1 MVIHLVYVFLII
13 AAYIIGF
20 MVGVSKSNEHDN
32 IAKRVEQED
41 NGEPN
46 VENGRHI
53 IEQAR
58 NRKDAYLKHINKN

>member
-1 MVIHLVYVFLII
+1 MVIHLIYVLLII

-32 IAKRVEQED
+32 IAKRLEKED
-41 NGEPN
+41 NRQSSI
-46 VENGRHI
+46 ENGRHI

-58 NRKDAYLKHINKN
+58 NRRDAYLKDRNKA